1 MRTTRTERAH
11 TPMAHS
17 GTRARLPRLP
27 ATRNTEKS
35 PSRPA
40 LAQPDASAH
49 GGSNGADGGGCFC
62 RDATEKRPA
71 AHALARQN
79 HAHIKSGSSITGA
92 FAGRR
97 APRIL
102 TLTGSATLRF
112 LSQAL
117 FSLNVSFASVSWM
130 GLGVG
135 HSAVTTT
142 HGDNGPKRLAART
155 ERYDTTG
162 TANDATATHKT
173 ACGIALAQASAVGC
187 R

>member
-79 HAHIKSGSSITGA
+79 HAHIKSGSSITRA

-102 TLTGSATLRF
+102 TLTGSATLKSQVIL
-112 LSQAL
+112 LSAMFQGQR
-117 FSLNVSFASVSWM
+117 NCEER
-130 GLGVG
+130 
-135 HSAVTTT
+135 
-142 HGDNGPKRLAART
+142 DKRG
-155 ERYDTTG
+155 TG
-162 TANDATATHKT
+162 TCRGESILKDLMSAQRNFCLLRSIYGALPKT
-173 ACGIALAQASAVGC
+173 GC
-187 R
+187 VTKPGPS